1 MSSSEN
7 PNQLDDRTRSILDAA
22 VFVVGAPR
30 SGTTWLQ
37 RMLVSLPEV
46 VGGAETN
53 FFLIFGRGLREIRKA
68 QRGQRGAGM
77 FNYWSPPGLVAEFSN
92 LWRRTMAPMLQT
104 KPGATI
110 LSEKTPSHALFMPE
124 IIEIVPGA
132 KFVHIIRDSRAVA
145 ASLLAAH
152 ETWGHDWAPSTAR
165 HAAGWW
171 YNHVDSARS
180 AGRTLGPARYHEV
193 FYEDLRADPAR
204 HLRAVLDFVS
214 LHPTDEALR
223 TITSEQSFDRQRE
236 VAGTPFVHERATGKS
251 EPTGFFRRGLVDGW
265 KDDLTIRQ
273 KLVVW
278 RHTRHLMRECGYSWR
293 GRACAT
299 PAPNPPEK

>member
-1 MSSSEN
+1 MSFPSELK
-7 PNQLDDRTRSILDAA
+7 QFDERALATCDRA
-22 VFVVGAPR
+22 VFIVGTPR

-53 FFLIFGRGLREIRKA
+53 FFLIFGRGLRDVRKA
-68 QRGQRGAGM
+68 ERGKRGAGL
-77 FNYWSPPGLVAEFSN
+77 FNYWSPPDLIAEFSN

-110 LSEKTPSHALFMPE
+110 LSEKTPSHALFLPE
-124 IIEIVPGA
+124 IAEIVPGA
-132 KFVHIIRDSRAVA
+132 RFVHIIRDSRAVA

-152 ETWGHDWAPSTAR
+152 ETWGTDWAPRTTR

-171 YNHVDSARS
+171 HNHIESARRDG
-180 AGRTLGPARYHEV
+180 ATLGPSRYCEV
-193 FYEDLRADPAR
+193 FYEDLHADPAR
-204 HLRAVLDFVS
+204 HFRPVVQFLD
-214 LHPTDEALR
+214 LHPTDETLR
-223 TITSEQSFDRQRE
+223 QITAEQSFDRQKE
-236 VAGTPFVHERATGKS
+236 IAGTPFVHEHAKGKP
-251 EPTGFFRRGLVDGW
+251 EPAGFFRRGEVDGW
-265 KDDLTIRQ
+265 KDDLSLLQ

-293 GRACAT
+293 GRV
-299 PAPNPPEK
+299 APPNDPGPGK